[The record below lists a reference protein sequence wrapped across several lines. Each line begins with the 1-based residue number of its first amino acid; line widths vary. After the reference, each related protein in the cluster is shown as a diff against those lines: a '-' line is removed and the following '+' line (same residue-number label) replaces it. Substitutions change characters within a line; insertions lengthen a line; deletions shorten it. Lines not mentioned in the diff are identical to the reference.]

1 MSSGKAVWLHPA
13 AQFGVQIA
21 LALALTAC
29 TSGTAP
35 TGATATAVGSV
46 PQPVDRSGVPTAA
59 VTQIVGGQPASPSG
73 LQIEDRCMV
82 GRMDSGTNTGQVFG
96 NGVNI
101 VVEVDSVQS
110 FSRVVGDTAQLV
122 CGSNPSG
129 SEGQQLVAR
138 LNASP
143 GIHVVDYTWPNR

>member
-1 MSSGKAVWLHPA
+1 RAS
-13 AQFGVQIA
+13 
-21 LALALTAC
+21 
-29 TSGTAP
+29 
-35 TGATATAVGSV
+35 
-46 PQPVDRSGVPTAA
+46 VPTAA
-59 VTQIVGGQPASPSG
+59 VTQVVGGQPVAGSG

-82 GRMDSGTNTGQVFG
+82 GRMDTGSTTGQVFG

-122 CGSNPSG
+122 CGSSPSA